1 MERTVKSHHRL
12 CEGYLGAGIS
22 LEEGSAA
29 HPITA
34 ALQEHCEMCS
44 IQKPVRRKH
53 ALFPG
58 SGMCSVNTGPACCH
72 MPRAS
77 ESIFLSGLGR
87 VWLRGKALGKYRLD
101 GEYTLLWLK
110 ERYPSHT
117 QELDPCPSS
126 SCAPALGGPQKYPPD
141 PPWAALALHPHCV
154 SG

>member
-1 MERTVKSHHRL
+1 MLLIPSRQLSKNTVKCAQSKSL
-12 CEGYLGAGIS
+12 SAGNM
-22 LEEGSAA
+22 
-29 HPITA
+29 H
-34 ALQEHCEMCS
+34 
-44 IQKPVRRKH
+44 
-53 ALFPG
+53 LFPG